1 MSGTTVALPPAE
13 DVRLLNVNAVAQF
26 LSCSTRHVYR
36 LADSGRMPRPRKLGV
51 LVRWDRI
58 ELEKWLA
65 DGCPVRADSPCPA
78 EQGEIAADGR

>member
-1 MSGTTVALPPAE
+1 MSGTTVPLPPAK
-13 DVRLLNVNAVAQF
+13 DVRLLDVNAVAQF

-51 LVRWDRI
+51 LVRWDRL

-65 DGCPVRADSPCPA
+65 DGCPTCR
-78 EQGEIAADGR
+78 

>member
-1 MSGTTVALPPAE
+1 MPETTATLPPPE
-13 DVRLLNVNAVAQF
+13 EVRLLDVNAVAQL

-51 LVRWDRI
+51 LARWDRG

-65 DGCPVRADSPCPA
+65 DGCPASADSPCPA
-78 EQGEIAADGR
+78 EQGGIGADGR